1 MTGEAVVVELDAARV
16 PTRAIAFGIDATIQ
30 LLLLVLGTF
39 LVTGALQLDDAAAAA
54 GVVVLLVV
62 VLVGYPLLWET
73 LARGRSP
80 GKAALGLRVV
90 RDDGGPVTFR
100 HALVRAL
107 LAVFV
112 DLWLTM
118 GTVGVVVSLAS
129 ARGKRVGDV
138 LAGTFVVHERVRART
153 GAVPDMPAPLAGW
166 ARTLDLTDLS
176 AELALAGRGFLARR
190 GELSAAARTSTA
202 TRLADEVV
210 ALVSPPPPAGTS
222 AEAYLAA
229 VVAERRRREHERLA
243 APSDREARAS
253 TSPPP
258 PSLSES
264 PNPAMAPHDRPA
276 SAPYDEPDAPPS
288 DRPRGF
294 APPG

>member
-39 LVTGALQLDDAAAAA
+39 LVTGATLQLDDAAAAA

-73 LARGRSP
+73 LTRGRSP

-153 GAVPDMPAPLAGW
+153 GAVADMPAPLAGW

-176 AELALAGRGFLARR
+176 AELALAARSFLARR
-190 GELSAAARTSTA
+190 DELSTTARTSTA

-243 APSDREARAS
+243 APSDRDATARS
-253 TSPPP
+253 SVLPPP
-258 PSLSES
+258 FGADPS
-264 PNPAMAPHDRPA
+264 PAPA
-276 SAPYDEPDAPPS
+276 SYDEPAPP